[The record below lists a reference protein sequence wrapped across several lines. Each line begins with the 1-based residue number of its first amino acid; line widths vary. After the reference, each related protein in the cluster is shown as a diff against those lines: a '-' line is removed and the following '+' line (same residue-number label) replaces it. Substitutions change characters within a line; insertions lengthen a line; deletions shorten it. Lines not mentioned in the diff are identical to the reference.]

1 MLLLILFVLFYVV
14 LQDKSLKVSSEE
26 IVSSYEDNVV
36 QADKKFLNKEINL
49 TGKVKSFIQFE
60 GEKSLL
66 ELESGN
72 DSLKIYCII
81 LNKEIESKAA
91 SLTKGTSVTVVGK
104 CAGINLSL
112 MNKLNNAIYI
122 EAGQI
127 R

>member
-26 IVSSYEDNVV
+26 IVSSYEDNVAE
-36 QADKKFLNKEINL
+36 ADKIFLNKEINL

-91 SLTKGTSVTVVGK
+91 SLTTGTSVTVVGK
-104 CAGINLSL
+104 CAGINQSL
-112 MNKLNNAIYI
+112 MNKSNNSIYI